1 MAAPFHSAAAT
12 LLVCVLAGP
21 AAAVTVSEADADL
34 MFVLKKIYAAE
45 LGGIEVGA
53 AAALNDQGT
62 LENPGGH
69 ARSDYDVGV
78 IGDPL
83 NIGIGDGVRLGSGA
97 STSAIGPSGLGD
109 AFTYTDGAITIRN
122 NSSER
127 ARLKFV
133 ARFDLSA
140 AAGVDVPDLEA
151 GYARASVGLEFGDLR
166 RAVPRREG
174 GRHGIRPP
182 DRRAARQAQGDAATG
197 PGRDRDALSRGRQR
211 IAVGVACR
219 GAGTAGAGAAPRR
232 ARGPRGAG
240 EAWRRAAMRRGT
252 PAAPSPRES
261 PGSVRVLAR
270 SMPKCVVLPDSG
282 YLLYL

>member
-12 LLVCVLAGP
+12 LLVCVLVGP

-34 MFVLKKIYAAE
+34 MFVLKKIHAAE
-45 LGGIEVGA
+45 PGGIEVGA

-69 ARSDYDVGV
+69 ARSNYDVGV

-133 ARFDLSA
+133 ARFDLST

-151 GYARASVGLEFGDLR
+151 GYARASVGLESATSGVLFHAASEADTVFGPLTDGLR
-166 RAVPRREG
+166 DRLKVTLRLGPGETETLYLVADSESQSASLAAVPVPPALALLLGALGGLAALARRG
-174 GRHGIRPP
+174 GRRP
-182 DRRAARQAQGDAATG
+182 
-197 PGRDRDALSRGRQR
+197 
-211 IAVGVACR
+211 
-219 GAGTAGAGAAPRR
+219 
-232 ARGPRGAG
+232 
-240 EAWRRAAMRRGT
+240 
-252 PAAPSPRES
+252 
-261 PGSVRVLAR
+261 
-270 SMPKCVVLPDSG
+270 
-282 YLLYL
+282 